1 MVDFQILV
9 SIIGTND
16 SAVISKLD
24 YVIEAATS
32 AQIEKANGFLRVK
45 DKDTNEAKFISQQ
58 TVGDYGTFTLTA
70 DGAWNYAS
78 TQSNHHLMSLGS
90 SVKDNFTVSAL
101 DGTTRDISISI
112 TGSKNPS
119 PTTTD
124 DGYGNNISY
133 ELKDNKEKVLNNKNI
148 DKNNIKGIAVGGCLG
163 PINDTL
169 LKRGTSGFNHIP
181 NMIEWFDMDTLIA
194 LISPRPCLIIAGRK
208 DHIYPYHLSKKIV
221 DKVLSQIKNLLNEGL
236 DQKLLF
242 KFENKKDKRIKN
254 YFLSDEFYHMILD
267 WIWIQKKIYNS

>member
-1 MVDFQILV
+1 MNANGDALKKEGNYQDTFPNLVLPYTKKETTADYSSGNQSLYGNLELFNDGKFKYNSKSNKVNGVELTATHDDLPAGALREEIFSFTSDNGFEFQILV

-112 TGSKNPS
+112 TGSK
-119 PTTTD
+119 
-124 DGYGNNISY
+124 
-133 ELKDNKEKVLNNKNI
+133 
-148 DKNNIKGIAVGGCLG
+148 
-163 PINDTL
+163 PITND
-169 LKRGTSGFNHIP
+169 H
-181 NMIEWFDMDTLIA
+181 
-194 LISPRPCLIIAGRK
+194 
-208 DHIYPYHLSKKIV
+208 
-221 DKVLSQIKNLLNEGL
+221 
-236 DQKLLF
+236 
-242 KFENKKDKRIKN
+242 
-254 YFLSDEFYHMILD
+254 
-267 WIWIQKKIYNS
+267 